1 MANGQDQDQ
10 ENWKPSGPPSG
21 WKPSG
26 APPGFGRPSE
36 AQQAA
41 ALGPKTMQAA
51 HAESV
56 APLTNAP
63 PANQSEFNAQQEAGY
78 EHGQEREKA
87 AGRYPM
93 TDMEVAQ
100 LGLGGMGAGKMI
112 ASRGLKAAAGP
123 LIRGTM
129 GAIGGAAGGA
139 YGGRELGRIV
149 GHPEEGAQIGATIGG
164 VAGGAGLGGHFFG
177 EEPIPEPEVFP
188 VAKAP
193 GPYRGPASVGKP
205 IDPVLQAIREGRAS
219 RVPTTMPEPPVGT
232 VAQAPGGYTGPASVP
247 PNVTPVAEAPGGYT
261 GPKSVPPTVG
271 KVSEGPGPYTGPSSV
286 PKPETTGPTLF
297 EAGAGVREPARVGNE
312 GSAARW
318 TNEGAYELARQGNR
332 EALMTLERRGIQPPP
347 NTRYVMGSPDFGRVT
362 YNPREVTTFEPSGE
376 PIRNME
382 TPERGAR
389 ARIITPQRG
398 IQGTPVPIPETG
410 TTQTGEGESA
420 LEQARRGAP
429 GESPTD
435 KSIRRKSE
443 KGGFTKPITRKPKP
457 KSD

>member
-41 ALGPKTMQAA
+41 ALGPRTMQAA
-51 HAESV
+51 HAETQ
-56 APLTNAP
+56 APLTNEINRRDAFERSGGVNELTGVP
-63 PANQSEFNAQQEAGY
+63 ETNEEALSDVDRTNLALLPVGGGA
-78 EHGQEREKA
+78 EIAEKGFA
-87 AGRYPM
+87 
-93 TDMEVAQ
+93 
-100 LGLGGMGAGKMI
+100 K
-112 ASRGLKAAAGP
+112 AAGP
-123 LIRGTM
+123 LIRGVS
-129 GAIGGAAGGA
+129 GAVAGSAAGG
-139 YGGRELGRIV
+139 YGGR
-149 GHPEEGAQIGATIGG
+149 QIGTMIGG
-164 VAGGAGLGGHFFG
+164 KGGGETGARVGATLGGLGGGLYGGLGFN
-177 EEPIPEPEVFP
+177 EPTPEPEVFP

-193 GPYRGPASVGKP
+193 GPYRGP
-205 IDPVLQAIREGRAS
+205 
-219 RVPTTMPEPPVGT
+219 
-232 VAQAPGGYTGPASVP
+232 
-247 PNVTPVAEAPGGYT
+247 
-261 GPKSVPPTVG
+261 
-271 KVSEGPGPYTGPSSV
+271 SSV
-286 PKPETTGPTLF
+286 PKPIDPMAPKLPASVAEGPAYPSPKQWEVSRQAPIDQTLASHPTLGPTAPAPTEAAGPSLF
-297 EAGAGVREPARVGNE
+297 ESGAGVREPARVGNE

-318 TNEGAYELARQGNR
+318 TNERAYELARQGNR

>member
-139 YGGRELGRIV
+139 YGGRELGRII

-193 GPYRGPASVGKP
+193 GPYRGP
-205 IDPVLQAIREGRAS
+205 
-219 RVPTTMPEPPVGT
+219 
-232 VAQAPGGYTGPASVP
+232 
-247 PNVTPVAEAPGGYT
+247 
-261 GPKSVPPTVG
+261 
-271 KVSEGPGPYTGPSSV
+271 SSV
-286 PKPETTGPTLF
+286 PKPIDPMAPKLPASVAEGPAHPSPKQWEVSRQAPIDQTLASHPTLGPTAPAPTEAAGPSLF
-297 EAGAGVREPARVGNE
+297 ESGAGVREPARVGNE

-318 TNEGAYELARQGNR
+318 TNERAYELARQGNR